1 MRKAIPAA
9 AFRRAF
15 IPAATFLLVATALF
29 SQTLKVASFSMER
42 LGDGA
47 GKDYQA
53 LAGIMR
59 KFDVV
64 GCVDV
69 RSPETFAGV
78 VKRMG
83 VEWKGFVSERPT
95 GSAQRREYYG
105 YIWKAPKVRMA
116 QPLGY
121 FNDAGNTYTTKPYAA
136 EFETSDFDLTVILS
150 HITAGPYAK
159 AQISRWGDVYNYYV
173 GLVSGGNVIL
183 AGDFGR
189 AGRDDFDNL
198 LSIDGL
204 DDALDFSALT
214 ALGPHGPVS
223 ASDHIFV
230 NLFTRNRVVRAGAYD
245 YVPDFA
251 GGDYGKARRTVSDHL
266 PVSIELKMGAY

>member
-1 MRKAIPAA
+1 
-9 AFRRAF
+9 
-15 IPAATFLLVATALF
+15 
-29 SQTLKVASFSMER
+29 MER

-83 VEWKGFVSERPT
+83 VEWKGFISERPT
-95 GSAQRREYYG
+95 GNAQRREYYG

-150 HITAGPYAK
+150 HITAGPSAK
-159 AQISRWGDVYNYYV
+159 ARIRP
-173 GLVSGGNVIL
+173 
-183 AGDFGR
+183 AG
-189 AGRDDFDNL
+189 
-198 LSIDGL
+198 
-204 DDALDFSALT
+204 
-214 ALGPHGPVS
+214 
-223 ASDHIFV
+223 
-230 NLFTRNRVVRAGAYD
+230 
-245 YVPDFA
+245 
-251 GGDYGKARRTVSDHL
+251 
-266 PVSIELKMGAY
+266 